1 MFVQVVTIRCQK
13 GLEEQL
19 LNNGK
24 KNLISY
30 YQYAGCVEVDFL
42 EPNTGHPPFT
52 YELISIWE
60 NEETLNTMKNSLS
73 YRELLNS
80 ITPIVYLL
88 TEVVYSKNQSKYE
101 DANVSFIEVSTTRN
115 AI

>member
-1 MFVQVVTIRCQK
+1 MFVQVVTLRCQK

-30 YQYAGCVEVDFL
+30 YQYAGCVKVDFL
-42 EPNTGHPPFT
+42 EPNTGHSPFN

-60 NEETLNTMKNSLS
+60 NEETLNRMKNSLS

-88 TEVVYSKNQSKYE
+88 TEVVYGKNQSKYE
-101 DANVSFIEVSTTRN
+101 DANVSFIEVSKTN
-115 AI
+115 